1 MARKPVHLTMIGG
14 KTPRQRAWEA
24 IRQLRNGFRQED
36 IVRKARVSESV
47 VMDYVKS
54 LIKGGYI
61 EIASE
66 ETINR
71 VCAKRTYRLVRDNGM
86 EAPRLTKSGE
96 EVVQGSINDAMWG
109 TLRRMFKVESVD
121 YRQLAAF
128 ASTSRAPV
136 SEATAKTYMLTLA
149 AAGYLEC
156 VQLAVKGKKPIPARY
171 RLKPAMESGHRSPM
185 IQRTKSVFDPNWNKV
200 VWTEE
205 KGMDD
210 EQ

>member
-24 IRQLRNGFRQED
+24 IRQLCNGFIQED

-47 VMDYVKS
+47 VIDYVKA
-54 LIKGGYI
+54 LLKGGYI

-71 VCAKRTYRLVRDNGM
+71 ICTKRTYRLVRDNGL
-86 EAPRLTKSGE
+86 EAPRLNKNGE

-128 ASTSRAPV
+128 ASTSRTPV
-136 SEATAKTYMLTLA
+136 SEATARTYMQILA

-156 VQLAVKGKKPIPARY
+156 VQEAVKGKKPTPARY